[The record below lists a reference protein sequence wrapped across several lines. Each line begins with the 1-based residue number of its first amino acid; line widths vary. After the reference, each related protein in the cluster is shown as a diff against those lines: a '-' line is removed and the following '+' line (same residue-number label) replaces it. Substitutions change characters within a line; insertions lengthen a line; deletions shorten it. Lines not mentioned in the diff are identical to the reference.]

1 MWPALKRRTRF
12 PSNPARNGTAA
23 IEFGLLSPLLL
34 ILLTGIIELGLGA
47 FQAMQVQAAAE
58 AGVLYAAKHGSS
70 DLTAISSAV
79 TNATGTSG
87 ITASPAPL
95 VFCGCPTSTGI
106 TSQGSNCS
114 TNCANGML
122 PGTYVTVSATIT
134 RTELLT
140 PYISL
145 GLPTTFTG
153 SSTLRVQ

>member
-1 MWPALKRRTRF
+1 MWPARQQPTRL
-12 PSNPARNGTAA
+12 PSNPAQNGTAA
-23 IEFGLLSPLLL
+23 IEFALLAPFLL
-34 ILLTGIIELGLGA
+34 ILLTGIVELGLGV

-58 AGVLYAAKHGSS
+58 AGALYAAKHGSS

-87 ITASPAPL
+87 ITASPAPQ
-95 VFCGCPTSTGI
+95 VFCGCPTTTGI

-114 TNCANGML
+114 TNCANGTL

-134 RTELLT
+134 RSELLT

-145 GLPTTFTG
+145 GLPSTFTG
-153 SSTLRVQ
+153 SSVVRVQ